1 MPHATP
7 NPIPILLSLTLAAAP
22 LPARAESPFLRT
34 AATTDAA
41 VLELGPRT
49 ISVAPGSN
57 ALLELAIDHLNRI
70 VTPFQRPSVRTVAS
84 LTTEIDG
91 NVLYVAT
98 ASEEPATLYI
108 TDADDARTT
117 VGLTIAPRRVP
128 PREIRL
134 RVPGLRPAAA
144 KTPEQDSAS
153 ASAPVAAAPQ
163 LAGSWQQPQAYV
175 AELTATLRALA
186 RGEVPAGYNQR
197 RAGASET
204 PTCAPPGLSVQ
215 RGQVLDGGPLTFVT
229 ATLNHSGKSPVA
241 INETTC
247 RLGADH
253 PVVAVAAWPRTRL
266 APGNTTALY
275 LAVRSA
281 PATGKD

>member
-7 NPIPILLSLTLAAAP
+7 NPIAILLSLTLAAAP

-144 KTPEQDSAS
+144 KTPEQESAS

-175 AELTATLRALA
+175 EELTTGLRALA
-186 RGEVPAGYNQR
+186 RGEVPAGYSQR
-197 RAGASET
+197 RARAAET
-204 PTCAPPGLSVQ
+204 PTCAAAGLRVT
-215 RGQVLDGGPLTFVT
+215 RGQVLDGGPLRFVT
-229 ATLNHSGKSPVA
+229 ATLTSSGNTPVA
-241 INETTC
+241 IDQSTC
-247 RLGADH
+247 RLDAGDAI
-253 PVVAVAAWPRTRL
+253 VAVAAWPRTRL

-281 PATGKD
+281 PATGTD

>member
-1 MPHATP
+1 MLHLPLNRFP
-7 NPIPILLSLTLAAAP
+7 PGLLLALVAVP
-22 LPARAESPFLRT
+22 LPTWAESPFLRT
-34 AATTDAA
+34 ATTTDAA

-108 TDADDARTT
+108 TDADDAHTT

-134 RVPGLRPAAA
+134 RVPGLKSARSQTSAQATSAAIPPAAL
-144 KTPEQDSAS
+144 SALS
-153 ASAPVAAAPQ
+153 TA
-163 LAGSWQQPQAYV
+163 SWQQPEAYV

-186 RGEVPAGYNQR
+186 LGEVPASYTQR
-197 RAGASET
+197 RARTSET
-204 PTCAPPGLSVQ
+204 PICTPPGLSVT
-215 RGQVLDGGPLTFVT
+215 RGQVLDGGPLTVVT
-229 ATLNHSGKSPVA
+229 ATLTHSGKAPLA
-241 INETTC
+241 IDEATC
-247 RLGADH
+247 RLAADH

-266 APGNTTALY
+266 TPGTTTELY
-275 LAVRSA
+275 LAVR
-281 PATGKD
+281 PAARP